1 MDAIRQ
7 IEKEGYSVT
16 LESEKI
22 QIRKKLG
29 FAPDANRVSLLLD
42 QIRAHKSEAIVYL
55 KLRDSVVWC
64 PYKNEPRRVSWPAC
78 EWHREEEDPE
88 CVGCDPQERILH

>member
-1 MDAIRQ
+1 MEAIRQ
-7 IEKEGYSVT
+7 LEGQGYS
-16 LESEKI
+16 LSLNGDKI
-22 QIRKKLG
+22 QAKKKVG
-29 FAPDANRVSLLLD
+29 FAPDANKVVLLLD
-42 QIRAHKSEAIVYL
+42 EIRAHKSEAIAYQ

-64 PYKNEPRRVSWPAC
+64 PYKKQPRRVSWPAC